1 MRGYVRLEDII
12 VFDPATRVLYGIE
25 DLNPVP
31 NGDAIQLTVPNEL
44 DALPNA
50 INSPRRRKAA
60 ATKQRKNKRKKSAW
74 NDFVAVEMPKVL
86 KKHPRF
92 TPQRAMKE
100 VSRRWRNSPK
110 NPNRR
115 KRR

>member
-1 MRGYVRLEDII
+1 MKEIRRRLQRLEDQQVASRGDYDDLFFGLQDVIEYVDEVI
-12 VFDPATRVLYGIE
+12 DAYG
-25 DLNPVP
+25 LNR
-31 NGDAIQLTVPNEL
+31 
-44 DALPNA
+44 
-50 INSPRRRKAA
+50 PRRKPSPPMRSSTPKKA
-60 ATKQRKNKRKKSAW
+60 KKRKKSPW
-74 NDFVAVEMPKVL
+74 NLFVAAEMPKVL